1 MKLNRT
7 ALGQIFVWVARKL
20 SLILLLSIYA
30 CQQSNPVKQK
40 VEANQPKSTPSETRL
55 ILNNAILEQADDRGH
70 SLWKIKA
77 RKSTYSQDRKKA
89 YLEEITGNL
98 FQDNQI
104 VLQVSAK
111 RGEVEQDGEVVFL
124 KENIIAR
131 DPRNNAQVQGDEV
144 EWHPKQNLL
153 VIRKNLVGTH
163 PKLQV
168 SATEGRYNTR
178 TEHLDLT
185 GNIVATA
192 LEQKLQLQTEHL
204 SWQVAQNKIVGN
216 RPLQITRYQGQTV
229 TDRLIADRGFV
240 TLDNHLAY
248 LQQNVELQSLKPLTQ
263 IATNSLVWNYDT
275 RFVTCKEPVRVVNSQ
290 EQITVTGNQGEI
302 DLDRELAKL
311 EGGVTGISAKNQ
323 AKLYSNQLTWQMTT
337 QIVEAMGNVI
347 YEQNDPQ
354 LNLTGDRAVGTLQNN
369 SVAVTS
375 NGKQSVVTNIV
386 P

>member
-7 ALGQIFVWVARKL
+7 ALGQIFVWVARNL
-20 SLILLLSIYA
+20 SLVLLLSIYA
-30 CQQSNPVKQK
+30 CQQSNPVKQRA
-40 VEANQPKSTPSETRL
+40 ETNQPKPTPSETRL
-55 ILNNAILEQADDRGH
+55 ILNNAILEQADDRGN

-124 KENIIAR
+124 KDNIIAR
-131 DPRNNAQVQGDEV
+131 DPRNNAQVRGDEV

-153 VIRKNLVGTH
+153 TIRKNLVGTH
-163 PKLQV
+163 SKLQV

-178 TEHLDLT
+178 TENLDLT
-185 GNIVATA
+185 GKIVATA

-204 SWQVAQNKIVGN
+204 SWQVAQNKIVGD
-216 RPLQITRYQGQTV
+216 RSLQITRYQGQTV
-229 TDRLIADRGFV
+229 TDRIIADRGFV
-240 TLDNHLAY
+240 TLDNHLAH
-248 LQQNVELQSLKPLTQ
+248 LQKNVELQSLKPLTQ

-275 RFVTCKEPVRVVNSQ
+275 RFVTSKEPVRVVNSQ

-302 DLDRELAKL
+302 DLDRQVAKL
-311 EGGVTGISAKNQ
+311 EGGVKGMSSRNQ
-323 AKLYSNQLTWQMTT
+323 TKLYSNQLTWQMTT